1 MGEAK
6 RRELAELDAVEQVM
20 NTLEGKNNAKLPKD
34 LTAEQYARSLYVLA
48 MGKPCYLCDGPESVV
63 KVYTFGVP
71 EQLQAS
77 TGPHVLY
84 GLCALCDGHWRM
96 RKIAEQQVLKDLE
109 EMARKQVQ

>member
-1 MGEAK
+1 MGEAR

-34 LTAEQYARSLYVLA
+34 LTAEQYARSLYILA
-48 MGKPCYLCDGPESVV
+48 MSKPCYLCDGPDSVF
-63 KVYTFGVP
+63 KVYTFEVP

-84 GLCALCDGHWRM
+84 GLCAICDQIGQEAAKM
-96 RKIAEQQVLKDLE
+96 QVLADLE
-109 EMARKQVQ
+109 EMEATRIQSH

>member
-1 MGEAK
+1 MSEAK
-6 RRELAELDAVEQVM
+6 RRKLAELDAVENVM

-84 GLCALCDGHWRM
+84 GLCAVCDQIGRESA
-96 RKIAEQQVLKDLE
+96 KVQVLRDLK
-109 EMARKQVQ
+109 EMEATRIQSQ